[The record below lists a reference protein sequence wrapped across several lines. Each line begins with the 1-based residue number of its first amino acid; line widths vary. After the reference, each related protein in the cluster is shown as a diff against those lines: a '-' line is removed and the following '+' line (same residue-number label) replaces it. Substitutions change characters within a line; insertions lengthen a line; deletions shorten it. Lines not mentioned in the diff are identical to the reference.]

1 MTMGQWL
8 TTTGEEKTPFIFAH
22 EFFDALPINAFES
35 IPPAPENEAPAEKEI
50 MTPTGPTKV
59 HKPLKTANTPQ
70 WRELMV
76 TLNPK
81 AIDENIPDE
90 PEFNLTMAK
99 ASNPNSLVIP
109 EISPRYR
116 ALKEKPGS
124 TIEISTEARV
134 YAADFA
140 RRIGGSIQQA
150 PATARGKQGQPS
162 ETSKKTPSGAA
173 LIMDYG
179 PLSTIPANSLR
190 GIQQHQN
197 VPPLSSPGQ
206 VDVSADVD
214 FTALAE
220 SAIEASEGVEVHG
233 PMEQGDFLRAMG
245 IAERMQQLLRG
256 VEDEEK
262 RKTLTSAWE
271 RLVEK
276 DGGGMGKIYKV
287 LSIIPENS
295 GRRRPVGFGGSV

>member
-1 MTMGQWL
+1 
-8 TTTGEEKTPFIFAH
+8 
-22 EFFDALPINAFES
+22 
-35 IPPAPENEAPAEKEI
+35 

-59 HKPLKTANTPQ
+59 HQPLKTANTPQ

-124 TIEISTEARV
+124 TIEISTEARI

-140 RRIGGSIQQA
+140 RRIGGSIQQSS
-150 PATARGKQGQPS
+150 ATPRSKQGHHQQQQQQ
-162 ETSKKTPSGAA
+162 TSQTPKKTPSGAA

-179 PLSTIPANSLR
+179 PLSTIPSNSLR

-233 PMEQGDFLRAMG
+233 PVEQGDFLRAMG

-256 VEDEEK
+256 VQDEEK

-276 DGGGMGKIYKV
+276 DAADGSGGMGKIYKV

-295 GRRRPVGFGGSV
+295 GRRRPVGFGGSI